1 MYMMKYTASTIYTYH
16 TYIHFLHSIHK
27 YIYTYIYIYIYMFE
41 VLNDAE
47 TTKTGI
53 TQFRARFLKC
63 FFETVGGGGGEVGGF
78 GGFCQGWCYK

>member
-1 MYMMKYTASTIYTYH
+1 
-16 TYIHFLHSIHK
+16 
-27 YIYTYIYIYIYMFE
+27 MFE
-41 VLNDAE
+41 VLNDEE